1 MPDPIEP
8 DHRPHPETTPPAS
21 GGQLAPTTPERDVYD
36 AIAEHLETQ
45 AAAVFDPENN
55 LVAALLNLDA
65 TQAAAVLDYV
75 QDDDL
80 QAHMPR
86 VTIGLIRQLAA
97 AGSDPT
103 PQAVAARARGHLA
116 ATPRPSHH
124 AVIMYLANI
133 YTTRLP
139 LTAWADA
146 AQVVEDSYR
155 RSFAEHGARMEQM
168 ADAYASITDLEQV
181 TGDAVRLWRNMR
193 QRLAQ
198 LRAHPHT

>member
-1 MPDPIEP
+1 MPDLIEP
-8 DHRPHPETTPPAS
+8 DHQPHAEIAPTNH
-21 GGQLAPTTPERDVYD
+21 GQLATTTPERDVYD

-55 LVAALLNLDA
+55 LAAALLSLPA
-65 TQAAAVLDYV
+65 AQAAAVLDYV

-80 QAHMPR
+80 QGHMPR
-86 VTIGLIRQLAA
+86 VIVGLIRQLTA

-103 PQAVAARARGHLA
+103 PQAVAARARGPIT
-116 ATPRPSHH
+116 ATPRPSHQSI
-124 AVIMYLANI
+124 VLYLSTI

-146 AQVVEDSYR
+146 TQVVEDSYR

-168 ADAYASITDLEQV
+168 ADTYATIEDLERV
-181 TGDAVRLWRNMR
+181 TGDAVRLWRKMR
-193 QRLAQ
+193 SRLAQ
-198 LRAHPHT
+198 LQAHTRT

>member
-1 MPDPIEP
+1 MREPIEP
-8 DHRPHPETTPPAS
+8 DDHPHPEVIPAGNS
-21 GGQLAPTTPERDVYD
+21 SQLAPTPERDVYD
-36 AIAEHLETQ
+36 AIVEHLEAE

-65 TQAAAVLDYV
+65 TQAAAVLAYV

-80 QAHMPR
+80 QGHLPR
-86 VTIGLIRQLAA
+86 TAIGLIRQLAVGGA
-97 AGSDPT
+97 DPT

-116 ATPRPSHH
+116 VTPRPSPQS
-124 AVIMYLANI
+124 VLMYLANV

-168 ADAYASITDLEQV
+168 SDAYAPISDLEQM
-181 TGDAVRLWRNMR
+181 TGDAVRLWREMR
-193 QRLAQ
+193 QRLAH
-198 LRAHPHT
+198 LREHPHT